1 MALTRAMLKGM
12 GLNDEQISAIIDAH
26 TETTNGL
33 KEERDKY
40 RADAEKLPNIQ
51 KELDEMKKDGG
62 DWQKKFE
69 DEHKAFD
76 DYKKGV
82 ESERTMTNLRNAY
95 KKLLTEQKVGEKH
108 IDSILRVTDFSKMK
122 LKDGAFEN
130 ADELISNIKKDWSGF
145 IATESEKG
153 AKVETPP
160 SDGNK
165 TTPHTGRAAELAKQ
179 YHENLYG
186 AVEKKE

>member
-40 RADAEKLPNIQ
+40 RADAEKLPSVQ

-69 DEHKAFD
+69 KC
-76 DYKKGV
+76 K
-82 ESERTMTNLRNAY
+82 
-95 KKLLTEQKVGEKH
+95 
-108 IDSILRVTDFSKMK
+108 
-122 LKDGAFEN
+122 
-130 ADELISNIKKDWSGF
+130 ELPI
-145 IATESEKG
+145 
-153 AKVETPP
+153 VETRTVYNPF
-160 SDGNK
+160 STGNM
-165 TTPHTGRAAELAKQ
+165 HD
-179 YHENLYG
+179 N
-186 AVEKKE
+186 